1 MAKRFVV
8 AVGVAAFALA
18 ACARSITGASFTQSG
33 ATTTVDVT
41 FEAGAAGDDH
51 ALYVAFDV
59 QDRGAT
65 LAGWAAYQRVGRV
78 AADATSAT
86 FSLLPSLTGRGYG
99 ICRVFLVESTY
110 PFDTL
115 IGAIRQT
122 GTQYIDTGI
131 NAGPTTFVSLDFQF
145 DNVSTKQQR
154 IFGVASDDG
163 TSLFSFDTY
172 INGGG
177 NWASAC
183 CNGKGDWSATG
194 WAASP
199 VRLTMS
205 LDAATGLHLVSNSIS
220 HAVTTLSHA
229 KSTRTATAAGAIT
242 LFARRT
248 FAGGT
253 PQVHLF
259 AEGGLIYGGVI
270 SNENALAR
278 NYLPCASNGR
288 AGLYDTVSGTVFWS
302 AAENTDFQTA
312 GDCVPCAPAADE
324 TLLAG
329 SDALD
334 LLNSTSGTFWKGSA
348 SGNWNG
354 TDANWTVDG
363 TPGQAWTDGSDATF
377 NDSAASFAVTIPNG
391 TAVTPASVTFF
402 HTQGYTLAGEGGIA
416 GTGTFVKSGEGTLT
430 ISGVNHSFTGDVLLA
445 GGTTVL
451 TGDKDTAN
459 ITSGALGNPRVAR
472 TITVSN
478 ATLRVTGKNPFVG
491 SGRSS
496 TRPQAAL
503 KLYNSTLDLPPDFPF
518 NVGDLYLH
526 DSVVNFHY
534 GLVTGTHWG
543 SIAAENLY
551 FSGTSPMTFV
561 ADADLSVANQQ
572 NVGLLLGKFAQ
583 ATIDVPDITGNANVD
598 AFIKMPVFR
607 ATANGA
613 DPGYPSGFRK
623 TGAGTLELGGR
634 DWQVGFQLSDYVG
647 DVDVETGTLRMTYG
661 SAVFSANHTSAFG
674 LSGVPHTF
682 TVHPGA
688 TLQLAASDLQGQ
700 FYSTNAITLRVNGG
714 TLAQNTG
721 VVNGLGKLILENA
734 KLTYAGYAVQTPY
747 YAVSA
752 DGTETNHVPVVWPT
766 LGFNGGVEF
775 LGTNVYTLA
784 NGADGNGN
792 HARLFFGTFDGKPS
806 DCYVA
811 EISGKGTADEVTDVT
826 INARLQD
833 APPWYKY
840 TDADGKRLV
849 NGYNYNLKGLPL
861 NMRKTGPGILQLN
874 SKLST
879 TTGRIEV
886 VEGTLKMGGGMGSS
900 EANFECPTNTYL
912 GDLRDP
918 NRVALVL
925 NGGTLW
931 ITSNDTF
938 GQANTVNR
946 SLFAVTN
953 GTIRTT
959 ATSCTAF
966 PALDLYDATFNYS
979 GANTGQGGDIA
990 AAHPWGT
997 YIFAQRVHF
1006 DGTRPYDLQDVGGV
1020 CYFSLGW
1027 QSDSYQVPN
1036 GNYTEQHGKTE
1047 FCVEDITGDA
1057 NPDVT
1062 IGVVLK
1068 FPDRWNGRAEYGNT
1082 LYSKT
1087 NFRTGLLKT
1096 GPGTLRLNNGSI
1108 PSKYYAEATRVNGGT
1123 LLVDAATFNSTNI
1136 FVQAGAHLGGT
1147 GTVARATIEAGGGFT
1162 AAPDQ
1167 TEALTLN
1174 AVELPASGEVTLDV
1188 PYTGD
1193 VADLESVLVP
1203 VVKAIGGL
1211 EGAKWRVTMN
1221 GATVPE
1227 GYVGMANV
1235 RNGVV
1240 YASVARG
1247 GTCII
1252 FR

>member
-1 MAKRFVV
+1 MKMYV
-8 AVGVAAFALA
+8 AGVLA
-18 ACARSITGASFTQSG
+18 AVALGAALPASARSITGASFTQSG
-33 ATTTVDVT
+33 ATTTVSVT
-41 FEAGAAGDDH
+41 FEAGESGDDH
-51 ALYVAFDV
+51 ALYVAYDV

-86 FSLLPSLTGRGYG
+86 FTLLPSLTGRGYG

-115 IGAIRQT
+115 IKAIRQT
-122 GTQYIDTGI
+122 GTQYVDTGI

-253 PQVHLF
+253 PQIHLF

-278 NYLPCASNGR
+278 NYLPCESNGR
-288 AGLYDTVSGTVFWS
+288 AGLYDTVSGDIFWS
-302 AAENTDFQTA
+302 AATNDDFLV
-312 GDCVPCAPAADE
+312 GGGCMPCAPAADE

-451 TGDKDTAN
+451 TGDKDSPN

-472 TITVSN
+472 TVTVSN

-496 TRPQAAL
+496 TRPQAVL

-518 NVGDLYLH
+518 NVGDHLH

-551 FSGTSPMTFV
+551 FSGTSPMTLI

-598 AFIKMPVFR
+598 AFIKMPIFR

-647 DVDVETGTLRMTYG
+647 DVDVENGTLRMTSG
-661 SAVFSANHTSAFG
+661 SASFSANHSSAFG
-674 LSGVPHTF
+674 LTGAPHTF

-714 TLAQNTG
+714 TLAQSTG
-721 VVNGLGKLILENA
+721 FVNGLGKLILENA
-734 KLTYAGYAVQTPY
+734 KLTYAGYGVQTAY

-766 LGFNGGVEF
+766 FGFNGGVEF

-784 NGADGNGN
+784 NGADSNGN

-925 NGGTLW
+925 NGGTLHDGNLVHCV
-931 ITSNDTF
+931 S
-938 GQANTVNR
+938 GSR
-946 SLFAVTN
+946 SLRCDVQLQRRQHRPRRRHRRRPSVGHVHLRAARPFRRHTSLRPPGRRRRLLLLARLAVRLLP
-953 GTIRTT
+953 GAERQLHR
-959 ATSCTAF
+959 AARQDRVLRGGHHRRCEPRRDHRRGAEV
-966 PALDLYDATFNYS
+966 PRPLERKGRVRQHALLQDELPHGSAEDRPRH
-979 GANTGQGGDIA
+979 A
-990 AAHPWGT
+990 AAEQRLHP
-997 YIFAQRVHF
+997 Q
-1006 DGTRPYDLQDVGGV
+1006 
-1020 CYFSLGW
+1020 
-1027 QSDSYQVPN
+1027 QVLRR
-1036 GNYTEQHGKTE
+1036 
-1047 FCVEDITGDA
+1047 GDA
-1057 NPDVT
+1057 
-1062 IGVVLK
+1062 
-1068 FPDRWNGRAEYGNT
+1068 RERRHAARGRGHVQLHEH
-1082 LYSKT
+1082 
-1087 NFRTGLLKT
+1087 
-1096 GPGTLRLNNGSI
+1096 LR
-1108 PSKYYAEATRVNGGT
+1108 
-1123 LLVDAATFNSTNI
+1123 
-1136 FVQAGAHLGGT
+1136 
-1147 GTVARATIEAGGGFT
+1147 AGGG
-1162 AAPDQ
+1162 AP
-1167 TEALTLN
+1167 
-1174 AVELPASGEVTLDV
+1174 GRH
-1188 PYTGD
+1188 GHR
-1193 VADLESVLVP
+1193 
-1203 VVKAIGGL
+1203 
-1211 EGAKWRVTMN
+1211 GARHD
-1221 GATVPE
+1221 
-1227 GYVGMANV
+1227 
-1235 RNGVV
+1235 
-1240 YASVARG
+1240 RG
-1247 GTCII
+1247 G
-1252 FR
+1252 RRLHGRAGPDGGPDAERGGVAAERRSHARRAVHGQH